1 VIRTLLL
8 LALLPLLLA
17 PAAAQEAVPAAPA
30 SIEAF
35 VEDTAG
41 LRQAVVPTV
50 LLVTLLSI
58 APGILMM
65 VTCFPFIAI
74 IFSFIR
80 QGLGLQTAPPAMMLT
95 SLAIFLTWFIMEPV
109 FQDAW
114 SVGIKPLLDGELVE
128 TDAMA
133 AAAEPFAAFM
143 ETRVSEDT
151 LRRLA
156 DAVDRPLAE
165 GEPAELS
172 LLVPSFMLSEI
183 TRAFQIGFAVFL
195 PFLIV
200 DLVVASV
207 LMAMGMMM
215 VPPAVVALPFKLAF
229 FVLADGW
236 VAITEALL
244 KGYS

>member
-1 VIRTLLL
+1 VLRLLL
-8 LALLPLLLA
+8 LLCVTTAFLA
-17 PAAAQEAVPAAPA
+17 QPAFAQEAPT
-30 SIEAF
+30 SIDGF
-35 VEDTAG
+35 VEDTAS

-65 VTCFPFIAI
+65 VTCFPFITI

-95 SLAIFLTWFIMEPV
+95 SLALFLTWFTMEPV

-114 SVGIKPLLDGELVE
+114 SIGIAPLMEGELTE
-128 TDAMA
+128 TDGLA
-133 AAAEPFAAFM
+133 AAAGPFAEFM
-143 ETRVSEDT
+143 EARTSEDT
-151 LRRLA
+151 LNRLA
-156 DAVDRPLAE
+156 EAVGRSVPEAVDAD
-165 GEPAELS
+165 LS
-172 LLVPSFMLSEI
+172 LLIPSFMLSEI

>member
-1 VIRTLLL
+1 MTRLSILSLMV
-8 LALLPLLLA
+8 LALLSA
-17 PAAAQEAVPAAPA
+17 PASAQEAVPAAPA
-30 SIEAF
+30 IDAF
-35 VEDTAG
+35 VEDTVG

-133 AAAEPFAAFM
+133 AAAKPFAAFM

-156 DAVDRPLAE
+156 DAVDRPLAD
-165 GEPAELS
+165 GKPAELS